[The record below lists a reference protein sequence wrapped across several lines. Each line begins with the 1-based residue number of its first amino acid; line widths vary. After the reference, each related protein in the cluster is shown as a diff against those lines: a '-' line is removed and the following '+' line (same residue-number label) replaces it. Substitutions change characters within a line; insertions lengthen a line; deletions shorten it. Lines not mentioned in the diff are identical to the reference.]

1 MTDLITLEVG
11 LRELK
16 VTQTE
21 GQLLARQAAVPLP
34 ANAIEDGLPRSPF
47 LPCLVEALGQAGIEG
62 RLLRL
67 AIPDVGIAVR
77 DFVLPKIPP
86 AELASAVTYEAKRLV
101 PIDPATVYYAW
112 HARRIAAG
120 TAVYVVAARRELIDA
135 YVSELGRL
143 EIQVEHIDLKPLAL
157 ARGAEVVDGLLVE
170 WGLGEA
176 TLVLVAGGRPRFFR
190 TFLLDAQE
198 GSLDQQLEEIAAGV
212 STLVK
217 FVKSAGP
224 GLVIGPST
232 PLSLA
237 GRFLVLP
244 GAEEHAYQRFGFAVR
259 RPTPRPGW
267 TPDFPWPLHLAALGL
282 ARQGRWENRLSLG
295 QDGEVRVAA

>member
-1 MTDLITLEVG
+1 VTGLITLEVG
-11 LRELK
+11 MRELK

-21 GQLLARQAAVPLP
+21 GRLLTRQAAMPLP
-34 ANAIEDGLPRSPF
+34 ANAIEDGLPHSAF

-77 DFVLPKIPP
+77 DFVLPNLPR

-112 HARRIAAG
+112 HARRIPTG
-120 TAVYVVAARRELIDA
+120 TAVYVVAARRELVDA
-135 YVSELGRL
+135 YISGLGRL
-143 EIQVEHIDLKPLAL
+143 GILVEHIDLKPLAL
-157 ARGAEVVDGLLVE
+157 ARGAEVVDGMLLE
-170 WGLGEA
+170 WGVGEA

-190 TFLLDAQE
+190 TFLLDTEE
-198 GSLDQQLEEIAAGV
+198 GNLDQQLDEIAAGV

-217 FVKSAGP
+217 FVKSAEP

-232 PLSLA
+232 PLNLA

-244 GAEEHAYQRFGFAVR
+244 GAEEQAYQRFGFAVR
-259 RPTPRPGW
+259 RPAPRPGW
-267 TPDFPWPLHLAALGL
+267 SSDFPWPLHLAALGL
-282 ARQGRWENRLSLG
+282 ARQGHWENRLSLG
-295 QDGEVRVAA
+295 KDGEVRAAA